1 MLRRVSCPTLVRG
14 ITGDCGFTAQIGFPH
29 RLELD
34 EGVEGAPYRLH
45 HLDDDTDGTSERKV
59 SFTQLTNSQTH
70 CTALH
75 TAQEEKERETAG
87 KQAMNARS

>member
-1 MLRRVSCPTLVRG
+1 MFPVRHVFG
-14 ITGDCGFTAQIGFPH
+14 VDRITGDCGFTAQFGFPH

-34 EGVEGAPYRLH
+34 EGVEGAPYRPH

-70 CTALH
+70 CTA
-75 TAQEEKERETAG
+75 QEEKERETAG

>member
-1 MLRRVSCPTLVRG
+1 MLRRVSCPTRVRG
-14 ITGDCGFTAQIGFPH
+14 ITGDCGFTAQFGFPH

-45 HLDDDTDGTSERKV
+45 HLDGDTDGTSERKV
-59 SFTQLTNSQTH
+59 SFTQLTQLHNSQTH
-70 CTALH
+70 C

-87 KQAMNARS
+87 KQAVNAWS